1 MNSNWLTTKVNEI
14 HFQHFSKKKHDYTVV
29 VLVLNQKDFDTIS
42 STMLGP
48 YT

>member
-14 HFQHFSKKKHDYTVV
+14 HSQHEDTVV
-29 VLVLNQKDFDTIS
+29 VLVLNQTDFDTIS

-48 YT
+48 YA